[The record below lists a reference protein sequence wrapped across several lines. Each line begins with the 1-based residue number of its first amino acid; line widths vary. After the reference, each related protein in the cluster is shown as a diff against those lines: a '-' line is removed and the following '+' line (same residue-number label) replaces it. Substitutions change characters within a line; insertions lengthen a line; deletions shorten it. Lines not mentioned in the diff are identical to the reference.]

1 MTTTESH
8 PTSPPSLSRCRHE
21 RGHITDSRF
30 HGDNFATPESRRIFC
45 DVCRMQR
52 WLDVEVALAQSQA
65 ELGVVPRQAAEEI
78 ARAADTQLIDLDELR
93 EDFRRTRHSLVPLLR
108 AFAAGCAGAAGDFV
122 HYGAT
127 TQDVQDTAQALEM
140 RDVLDLV
147 DRDLRGILT
156 LLRPFLLAHRDT
168 LMIGRTH
175 ARPALPTT
183 FGLKVAGWVDEL
195 CRHLERITEM
205 RPRVLVAELF
215 GGVGTMAGF
224 EGRGS
229 ELLRS
234 FARRLGLEVPAV
246 AWHAARDR
254 VAEFVTALAL
264 LATTLARIA
273 DEIRTL
279 GRPEFDELAEGWQA
293 GQVGSSTMPHK
304 RNPEACEQVV
314 VLARLAKAAAV
325 LGLEAMLDEHERDSR
340 GLRLEWVAVTD
351 VSHHTLAALAVLAQV
366 LDGMRVRGGRMAEHA
381 REVAGQLCSE
391 ALMLTLARRIGK
403 QRAYELV
410 YELSQAVYEDGESL
424 PARAARCVEVRAH
437 LDEAELSRIFD
448 PACQVGEA
456 GTLVDG
462 VGARLDQAL
471 GVR

>member
-1 MTTTESH
+1 MASH
-8 PTSPPSLSRCRHE
+8 PMSPRLVSRCRHE
-21 RGHITDSRF
+21 RADISDSRF

-45 DVCRMQR
+45 DTCRMQR

-65 ELGVVPRQAAEEI
+65 ELGIIPRQAAEEI
-78 ARAADTQLIDLDELR
+78 TRAADIQLIDLDELR

-108 AFAAGCAGAAGDFV
+108 ALAAGCAGDAGDFV

-127 TQDVQDTAQALEM
+127 TQDVQDTAQVLEM

-156 LLRPFLLAHRDT
+156 LLRPLLLTHRDT

-195 CRHLERITEM
+195 CRHLERTTEM

-215 GGVGTMAGF
+215 GGVGSMAGF
-224 EGRGS
+224 QGQGP

-234 FARRLGLEVPAV
+234 FAGRLGLAVPAV
-246 AWHAARDR
+246 AWHVGRDR
-254 VAEFVTALAL
+254 VTEFVTTLAM
-264 LATTLARIA
+264 LAATLARIA

-279 GRPEFDELAEGWQA
+279 GRPEFDELAEGWQP

-325 LGLEAMLDEHERDSR
+325 LGLEAMLNEHERDSR
-340 GLRLEWVAVTD
+340 ALRLEWVAVPD
-351 VSHHTLAALAVLAQV
+351 ISHHTLAALAVLARV
-366 LDGMRVRGGRMAEHA
+366 LDGLRVRGARMAEQA

-391 ALMLTLARRIGK
+391 ALMLTLARRVGK

-410 YELSQAVYEDGESL
+410 YELSQAAYEDGESL
-424 PARAARCVEVRAH
+424 QSRATRCTEVRAH

-462 VGARLDQAL
+462 VAARLDQTL
-471 GVR
+471 EVR